1 MQDDRVLLRMEHVSK
16 SFGEV
21 RALKD
26 INMVVYN
33 QEIVGLV
40 GGNGAG
46 KSTLIKIIAG
56 LLSPDSGV
64 IFFDGERIN
73 IENPRKAFELGIYT
87 LHQRMEEMLAP
98 HHSVS
103 ANIFLGNEKTKPLF
117 KVLPWPRVL
126 DKRKMD
132 AYAMELLQSLSIN
145 IDSVKRPVVSYSGGQ
160 RQAVALAGVLY
171 RKPKLLLLDEPTAAL
186 GIKEKFHLLNLIKRI
201 GKEAKISII
210 LVSHNLEE
218 VFEVVDRIVVLRNGE
233 IVGECRSCSAS
244 KEEVVSMIVGAKAG
258 EPYAKNTQ

>member
-1 MQDDRVLLRMEHVSK
+1 MQKDNVLLKLEHISK
-16 SFGEV
+16 RFGEV

-26 INMVVYN
+26 VSMVVRN
-33 QEIVGLV
+33 DEIVGLV

-56 LLSPDSGV
+56 LLRPDSGR
-64 IFFDGERIN
+64 IFFNGEEVT

-103 ANIFLGNEKTKPLF
+103 ANIFLGNEITKPLF
-117 KVLPWPRVL
+117 NIFPWPRVL

-132 AYAMELLQSLSIN
+132 SYALQLLQSVSIN
-145 IDSVKRPVVSYSGGQ
+145 IDSVKRPVISYSGGQ
-160 RQAVALAGVLY
+160 RQAVALAGVIY
-171 RKPKLLLLDEPTAAL
+171 RRPKLLLLDEPTAAL

-201 GKEAKISII
+201 GKEEKISII

-218 VFEVVDRIVVLRNGE
+218 IFEVVDRIIVLRNGE
-233 IVGECRSCSAS
+233 VVGECEACSAS
-244 KEEVVSMIVGAKAG
+244 KEDVVSMIVGVKG
-258 EPYAKNTQ
+258 NGIYEKHV